1 MNEEV
6 SVEKVTVAR
15 VEEAMFI
22 FVLNRQTG
30 DGRDRVKAAEILL
43 RRLAQRPSKEKV
55 KHIENALL
63 SLVTESGNG
72 QVESAELL
80 LKRIDPPRMSVGST
94 V

>member
-1 MNEEV
+1 
-6 SVEKVTVAR
+6 
-15 VEEAMFI
+15 MFI

-43 RRLAQRPSKEKV
+43 RRLDQRPSKEKV
-55 KHIENALL
+55 KHIENASL